1 MNSNQNIPNEPGT
14 GFLVVKV
21 FTGNGAI
28 PLSGATVTV
37 RNNEPNS
44 EESGNVITTL
54 FTDRSGNTEKIA
66 LPAPSRLL
74 SQSPGN
80 LLPFSTYNIEVFL
93 DRYQSATF
101 QSVPIFD
108 SILSIQPV
116 ELIPRTENGTT
127 DNFDPYDQSF
137 FESQSPEL

>member
-1 MNSNQNIPNEPGT
+1 MNSNQNIPNEAGT

-21 FTGNGAI
+21 FTGNEAI

-37 RNNEPNS
+37 RNNELNS
-44 EESGNVITTL
+44 DISGNVITTL
-54 FTDRSGNTEKIA
+54 FTDRSGNTEKIS
-66 LPAPSRLL
+66 LPAPPRIL

-93 DRYQSATF
+93 DRYQTTTF

-108 SILSIQPV
+108 GILSIQPV
-116 ELIPRTENGTT
+116 ELIPRAENGTS

-137 FESQSPEL
+137 FESQAPEL

>member
-1 MNSNQNIPNEPGT
+1 MNSNQNIPNEAGT

-21 FTGNGAI
+21 FTGNEAI

-44 EESGNVITTL
+44 DISGNVITTL
-54 FTDRSGNTEKIA
+54 FTDRSGNTEKIM
-66 LPAPSRLL
+66 LPAPPRFL

-93 DRYQSATF
+93 DRYQTTTF

-108 SILSIQPV
+108 GILSIQPV
-116 ELIPRTENGTT
+116 ELIPRAENGTS
-127 DNFDPYDQSF
+127 DNFDPYSQNF
-137 FESQSPEL
+137 FESQAPEL

>member
-1 MNSNQNIPNEPGT
+1 MNSNQSIPNELGT
-14 GFLVVKV
+14 GYLVVKV
-21 FTGNGAI
+21 FTGSGAI
-28 PLSGATVTV
+28 PLSDATVTV
-37 RNNEPNS
+37 RNNEPDI
-44 EESGNVITTL
+44 EGSGNVIKTL

-66 LPAPSRLL
+66 LPTPSKLL

-108 SILSIQPV
+108 GILSIQPV
-116 ELIPRTENGTT
+116 ELVPRVENGKT

-137 FESQSPEL
+137 FESQAPEL